1 MMSSPFWGGTDVG
14 FLTNMFVL
22 RWQQLWNFTWH
33 VGHQLVLLPR
43 TAYLDTGTNGWLV
56 QPWNTSLCTCH
67 GVPFVP
73 SPSGKLFTII
83 IQILDDFRWLFS
95 DDSSISQNLY
105 LNSQNLFANLIRN
118 LKKWD
123 GALCLFQTLR
133 WFHHFGISTKGKTW
147 FPGAE
152 ILEFKISSRG
162 QWLLHLNLLRT
173 FRFLQT
179 KGTFDAP
186 IWLCSFCSGYSKH
199 FKTGKDGIFMY
210 FLCTNGNA
218 YSFQL
223 PYLWFPKGLRQQRV
237 YPKVCHFLLELRC
250 QWKMKRFS
258 IPECSLNG
266 CLNLLPP
273 RKKRQNKH

>member
-1 MMSSPFWGGTDVG
+1 MKLHLTCWPSAGPSTENRIPRHRHQWMACAAVKHEPLHLPWGAICAFAFRQTLYHNNTD
-14 FLTNMFVL
+14 F
-22 RWQQLWNFTWH
+22 RW
-33 VGHQLVLLPR
+33 
-43 TAYLDTGTNGWLV
+43 
-56 QPWNTSLCTCH
+56 
-67 GVPFVP
+67 
-73 SPSGKLFTII
+73 
-83 IQILDDFRWLFS
+83 FRWLFS

-237 YPKVCHFLLELRC
+237 YPNVCHFLLELRC

-273 RKKRQNKH
+273 QKKKQNKH